1 MSGVMK
7 IVGKVALVLAG
18 SVALGYTEYRLKGGE
33 PVTKLYRDVKSERL
47 AMEAAKAKMS
57 GKYIVVDKTECSVE

>member
-1 MSGVMK
+1 MSGVLK
-7 IVGKVALVLAG
+7 IVSKVALVLAG
-18 SVALGYTEYRLKGGE
+18 SVALGYAEYRLQGGE
-33 PVTKLYRDVKSERL
+33 PGTKIYRDVRSERL